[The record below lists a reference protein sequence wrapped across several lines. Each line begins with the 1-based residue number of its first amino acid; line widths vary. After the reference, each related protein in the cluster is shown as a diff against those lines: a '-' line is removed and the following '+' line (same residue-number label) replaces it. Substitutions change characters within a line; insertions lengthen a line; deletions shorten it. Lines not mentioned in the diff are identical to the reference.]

1 VSELR
6 LIASEES
13 SRRENRRA
21 YARIPFPYP
30 VSSQVGGQFEVR
42 DFSPGGV
49 GIVSS
54 ERLEDQHFVKFA
66 IDVPGMPGPVPFT
79 CEILWH
85 KELPRTGEHFAGT
98 RFIDQG
104 LNRAITKYLYSA
116 IRDQE
121 KETLTLTPLTLASQ
135 SELTDRIVTDIQNVK
150 LPPFFE
156 ELVQR
161 ARPLSRRPAYI
172 WKWCYQAMK
181 STTLPCVNETY
192 SQILDNTKMIN
203 FMFTFLLDDLADEK
217 KEPLLLREYLKM
229 VVLKQPLD
237 FEKIPAAHREE
248 ADFLTHLWSIVQSNV
263 RQLPRYEEFKDLIQY
278 DLEQSIS
285 SLQYAYLSNTMFN
298 ILNEQEAMLY
308 EGNNINVI
316 LNGMLDI
323 TCSPDFR
330 TDMLGALRE
339 ALCHAQMMCKIS
351 NWLSTWER
359 EVKVSDWT
367 SGVIAAAMSEGI
379 IEKSDLANEDK
390 FSIIRKINHSLVP
403 ERLMRQWDWHR
414 NRFIQKLTH
423 FESID
428 LKSYLKA
435 LDQFLK
441 IEMALKVLY

>member
-1 VSELR
+1 
-6 LIASEES
+6 
-13 SRRENRRA
+13 
-21 YARIPFPYP
+21 
-30 VSSQVGGQFEVR
+30 
-42 DFSPGGV
+42 
-49 GIVSS
+49 
-54 ERLEDQHFVKFA
+54 
-66 IDVPGMPGPVPFT
+66 MP
-79 CEILWH
+79 EILS
-85 KELPRTGEHFAGT
+85 P
-98 RFIDQG
+98 
-104 LNRAITKYLYSA
+104 
-116 IRDQE
+116 
-121 KETLTLTPLTLASQ
+121 
-135 SELTDRIVTDIQNVK
+135 
-150 LPPFFE
+150 
-156 ELVQR
+156 
-161 ARPLSRRPAYI
+161 
-172 WKWCYQAMK
+172 
-181 STTLPCVNETY
+181 
-192 SQILDNTKMIN
+192 
-203 FMFTFLLDDLADEK
+203 
-217 KEPLLLREYLKM
+217 
-229 VVLKQPLD
+229 
-237 FEKIPAAHREE
+237 
-248 ADFLTHLWSIVQSNV
+248 
-263 RQLPRYEEFKDLIQY
+263 EEFKDLIQY